1 MTGEHAPVVS
11 SACVWQTGEQSVGLG
26 EIIDCRYVPREL
38 LNQRDVNQLDPQ
50 YKSQLSPATHTH
62 TETLRAERG
71 MRAGRA

>member
-1 MTGEHAPVVS
+1 M
-11 SACVWQTGEQSVGLG
+11 GLG
-26 EIIDCRYVPREL
+26 EVIDCRYVPREL